1 MAGRIATVT
10 LAVSLLGAFAAP
22 TLRGEEKSF
31 MLILKGS
38 LTTSS
43 QIYTNPDAPD
53 PIDRSQ
59 YTPLKDSFGYGLELN
74 YRIPETNIAVSLS
87 ADYIDATT
95 SASILRIVPVTD
107 GYTVIPVE
115 LTGYFIIPLSGPTF
129 GIFMGGGAGLYFG
142 ERHYQIG
149 GVDAPAVSRTPGFG
163 IHVLG
168 GISYRF
174 NEWFS
179 LVGEMKF
186 RDVQFSSRNSFGVS
200 DIVYQGVL
208 VHPAPPGD
216 ANIHTDGVIFQLG
229 AAFNL
234 PW

>member
-1 MAGRIATVT
+1 MTGRVAAVT
-10 LAVSLLGAFAAP
+10 LALLFLGAFTAP

-31 MLILKGS
+31 MIILKGS

-43 QIYTNPDAPD
+43 QIYTNPDAPS

-59 YTPLKDSFGYGLELN
+59 FVPLKDSFGYGVELN

-87 ADYIDATT
+87 ADYVDASTTT
-95 SASILRIVPVTD
+95 SILKIVPVKD

-142 ERHYQIG
+142 ERRYQVG
-149 GVDAPAVSRTPGFG
+149 GVDAPSMSSTPGFG

-168 GISYRF
+168 GMSYRF

-179 LVGEMKF
+179 LIGEMKF
-186 RDVQFSSRNSFGVS
+186 RDVQFSSKNSFGVS
-200 DIVYQGVL
+200 DIRYQGIL
-208 VHPAPPGD
+208 VHPADPGN
-216 ANIHTDGVIFQLG
+216 ANIHTDGIVFQLG